1 MRNSILLSCFF
12 VAALALVSCKKNDPA
27 PSNTARVMF
36 INGCAGAAAL
46 DIAANSVN
54 IIGATNVGFQKNTGY
69 RQVAAGTGINM
80 GVSINASGLI
90 TPLINSTVTLNAYT
104 SYSTFIGGIFTKPN
118 FVFAT
123 DDLAV
128 PPSGFTKIR
137 FVNLSSDTLNEHIFI
152 GSNKIDSNVG
162 YASVTPFRQIAV
174 ATTPVNV
181 LVQDPAQPTKIV
193 QLMAQTFSSGKIYT
207 LVLTGT
213 STAAPSSSSALTL
226 LVVPNN

>member
-1 MRNSILLSCFF
+1 MF
-12 VAALALVSCKKNDPA
+12 V
-27 PSNTARVMF
+27 
-36 INGCAGAAAL
+36 NGCAGAAAL

-69 RQVAAGTGINM
+69 RQVATGTGINI

-90 TPLINSTVTLNAYT
+90 TPLINSTVTFNANT

-123 DDLAV
+123 DDLTV
-128 PPSGFTKIR
+128 PPSGFTRIR

-193 QLMAQTFSSGKIYT
+193 QLMSQTFSSGKIYT

-226 LVVPNN
+226 LVIPNN